1 MATEMPRPGAD
12 VLRRTSRGQ
21 AGFQELAEYLKSLPN
36 MVLMSSPKE
45 FARYMEDLDEARKE
59 RERKVA
65 AGELPESEIHVKV
78 TDVENLRLNGIQTQ
92 DGFVPRVF
100 TNDELARRFAVTSGL
115 IEPDAAMP
123 FTTKNWTSG
132 FQEFLFNGYP
142 GAVID
147 DGSDHKINLHR
158 PSIARLYGYL
168 TFNEFAALSGL
179 HVVLHEGK
187 ILYQQPPDGG
197 VQAFVYD
204 SDRAASYGIV
214 ELQKTAPVELHK
226 APPSELIPRLLR
238 AGVTLLV
245 INHALADAR
254 TYNRDDLVKMADT
267 WSPQSSEA
275 PDTATASAPPVDPS
289 LDPQAREQ
297 ASATSA
303 ARTDVPELLQKA
315 LKSRP
320 VPMVPPPAQNDV
332 DAQMLFHEWKNKS
345 EQQSAEVYELLEVLA
360 FQIKLYTLVHGRP
373 VDGLRWPQFFRAQDE
388 ENKTI
393 TYLYTQEEMT
403 KKAVEND
410 PPENQ
415 RYIALSGIEAL
426 RWIWSAPR
434 SIDLVGIDCY
444 PNSPAWMTIP
454 NYWVLSA
461 VFPLFCEISDLK
473 KVPSAGLGKLGGLPG
488 ARGLKPESVR
498 ALVHG
503 WKQLL
508 SLEQE
513 GETTAMI
520 DYGGKRYFPIF
531 SDADQ
536 FFAFSSSPQGI
547 PGKPKQVAGKE
558 APFGHW
564 LEATA
569 EHDGVILDPA
579 GPHPLVLDHT
589 DLLGLELWC
598 RRPERGPAGWNIINA
613 IADLYYNKKITA
625 VVAGRLVADYPR
637 YWVGLQ
643 HTQNQSA
650 LLMVPQTD
658 ACALFTSPELAKTYL
673 DWYMNLDSVKTQIEG
688 MQPVPVL
695 TRWNT
700 SSLAVAAGQFSEI
713 WIDPDPLAGT
723 GLRLGADAMEAA
735 LKRIDEKLKPR
746 IPGFVWEG

>member
-1 MATEMPRPGAD
+1 MGTESPRPGAD
-12 VLRRTSRGQ
+12 VLRRTSQGQ
-21 AGFQELAEYLKSLPN
+21 ASFPELAEYLKSLPN

-45 FARYMEDLDEARKE
+45 FARYMEDLEAAKKE
-59 RERKVA
+59 RERKVE
-65 AGELPESEIHVKV
+65 AGELPASEIHVKV
-78 TDVENLRLNGIQTQ
+78 TDVESPRLHGIQTQ
-92 DGFVPRVF
+92 TGFVPRVF
-100 TNDELARRFAVTSGL
+100 TSDDLARQFAVASGL
-115 IEPDAAMP
+115 IEPDAALP
-123 FTTKNWTSG
+123 FMTKDWVSG
-132 FQEFLFNGYP
+132 FQEFLFRGYV
-142 GAVID
+142 GLVVD
-147 DGSDHKINLHR
+147 DGSDHKINLER
-158 PSIARLYGYL
+158 ISIARIYGYM
-168 TFNEFAALSGL
+168 TFNEFAALPDL
-179 HVVLHEGK
+179 HIVLNEGK
-187 ILYQQPPDGG
+187 ILYQQPPSGG

-204 SDRAASYGIV
+204 NDRAASYGLTELRKTSPV
-214 ELQKTAPVELHK
+214 ELQKAPLRDLVHQ
-226 APPSELIPRLLR
+226 LLR

-245 INHALADAR
+245 INHALPDAR
-254 TYNRDDLVKMADT
+254 TYNRDDLVKMTDR
-267 WSPQSSEA
+267 WGA
-275 PDTATASAPPVDPS
+275 PPTETSASASSPPVDPS
-289 LDPQAREQ
+289 LDPQSGQQART
-297 ASATSA
+297 TSA
-303 ARTDVPELLQKA
+303 ARTDVPESLQRA
-315 LKSRP
+315 LKNAP
-320 VPMVPPPAQNDV
+320 IPMVPPPTQNDA

-345 EQQSAEVYELLEVLA
+345 EKQNMEVFELLEVLA
-360 FQIKLYTLVHGRP
+360 FQIKLHTLVHGRP
-373 VDGLRWPQFFRAQDE
+373 VDGLTWPQFFQAQGE

-393 TYLYTQEEMT
+393 TYLYTQEEMA

-415 RYIALSGIEAL
+415 RYMALSGIEAL

-434 SIDLVGIDCY
+434 NIDLVGIDCY

-461 VFPLFCEISDLK
+461 VFPLFYEISDLK
-473 KVPSAGLGKLGGLPG
+473 KVPSAGLGKLGSLPG

-513 GETTAMI
+513 GGITAMI
-520 DYGGKRYFPIF
+520 DHDGKGYLPVF

-536 FFAFSSSPQGI
+536 FFNFSSSPEGI
-547 PGKPKQVAGKE
+547 PGKPKQVAGKQ

-569 EHDGVILDPA
+569 EHGGVILDPA
-579 GPHPLVLDHT
+579 GPHPLILEHT

-613 IADLYYNKKITA
+613 IADLYHNKKITA
-625 VVAGRLVADYPR
+625 LLAGCMVADYPR

-673 DWYMNLDSVKTQIEG
+673 DWYTNLDSAKTQLEG

-695 TRWNT
+695 TRWHT
-700 SSLAVAAGQFSEI
+700 SALAVAAEQFSEI
-713 WIDPDPLAGT
+713 WIDPDPLQGT

-735 LKRIDEKLKPR
+735 LERIDEKLKPR
-746 IPGFVWEG
+746 IPGFIWEG